1 MSTPGICPC
10 DSFVHPQILYNPPEL
25 TAIAYRVGD
34 YIGFREA
41 LLRSRPGEVELIN
54 WRPGATGDLA
64 VQMIE
69 WWAYLADILTFYNQ
83 RIANQDYL
91 RTADLP
97 EGVQNLI
104 RILGYRPRPG
114 IGATG
119 TLAAVMTGIKTFTL
133 PAGFQVQSKPGPGK
147 QPQIFELGAPV
158 TVQKPDVLAAFPP
171 PSPLLLGP
179 DGSSV
184 LLAGSIASI
193 KPGDQLLL
201 LPKNWSPTDVDYAL
215 VTVAS
220 AAPETAPNK
229 AINTRIALTAPIDR
243 LMTAQADDY
252 RLLRSTQKARLWQ
265 FPAAADS
272 VLHDLSNGSG
282 IVHLNAIAR
291 LISVGDPLLFQ
302 AAGTAPFSQIA
313 GVTAYS
319 EAVYYANPSGSPPDP
334 TVPPPSPPNIPIPI
348 LHSAVSF
355 LAAPQQAGWLPSTDA
370 ATLTAD
376 LTASGDQII
385 DLSVF
390 TQAGQQ
396 QLAAVTV
403 PGAAQALQPEGLV
416 TGGNMLWLTGLDAA
430 GIDQAVL
437 TNNASPSSIRAYT
450 DTDGSIKFS
459 AVLLPGTMGEVWW
472 YVGIDAATVA
482 DYLAQNEAT
491 LTSIDAYL
499 DTDGTVKF
507 AVVMAPSG
515 ATFWWYWGIDAG
527 GVTSFLS
534 SNNARLTNISAY
546 VDIDGTIRFA
556 VIMVPDNGQ
565 NFWWYWGLDAS
576 AVAAAAITSNA
587 TLTSLD
593 TYIAADGTVR
603 YAVVMQAA
611 PQLPVS
617 NWGVDFATLAVL
629 YGYQDVGT
637 LIESPA
643 STLTGTSIDLVTP
656 LPAEILPMNDEPIL
670 IGDATGNGIASL
682 GTAATAAPGTIG
694 LSDILPAATLDA
706 PLSVFFN
713 LLSVSRGKTVAR
725 EVLGS
730 GDATISVG
738 QEFVLQKSPL
748 TYLQSGA
755 SSSGAGY
762 TSALQVWVDGVQ
774 WSEVPSFYG
783 QPPNAQVFVTRED
796 DRNKTHV
803 QFGDGVNGARLPSGT
818 NNVVASYRYGSGA
831 ESPDAGTLS
840 VILQSWPGL
849 KSIVNPVAVGGGS
862 DPDPISKIKTYAPQS
877 VLTFGRAISA
887 NDYEVIAAQAPGVA
901 RATSYCLW
909 DTTQQRMLVKVYVG
923 EDFNAVSS
931 ANTALSAASD
941 PNRPYKVLLATA
953 VPLALQLSLVVDPRY
968 VPDDVVN
975 GVTAALIDPD
985 RGLFGVSVVRIGQS
999 VFHSRL
1005 AKVCLSV
1012 PGALAVH
1019 DLSLSGATTQCGPDC
1034 ADFDFRY
1041 DPGEGGF
1048 FQLAASNLT
1057 ISPEVAANAG

>member
-1 MSTPGICPC
+1 MNPTSICPC
-10 DSFVHPQILYNPPEL
+10 DSFVHPQIIFNAPEL
-25 TAIAYRVGD
+25 TTISYRVGD

-54 WRPGATGDLA
+54 WRPGASGDLA

-97 EGVQNLI
+97 ESVQSLI

-119 TLAAVMTGIKTFTL
+119 TLAAVMSGIKTFTL

-158 TVQKPDVLAAFPP
+158 TVEKPDVIAAFPP

-184 LLAGSIASI
+184 LLAGTIKSI

-201 LPKNWSPTDVDYAL
+201 LPKNWSPSEVDYAL

-220 AAPETAPNK
+220 AAQETEPGN
-229 AINTRIALTAPIDR
+229 AINTRITFTAPVDR
-243 LMTAQADDY
+243 LMTVQATDY
-252 RLLRSTQKARLWQ
+252 RLLRSTQTARVWQ
-265 FPAAADS
+265 FPAARGS
-272 VLHDLSNGSG
+272 VLHDLSNGYG

-291 LISVGDPLLFQ
+291 LISVGDPILFQ
-302 AAGTAPFSQIA
+302 AAGSPPISQIA
-313 GVTAYS
+313 SVTAYT

-334 TVPPPSPPNIPIPI
+334 TMAPPSPPNIPIPI
-348 LHSAVSF
+348 LHSEVSF
-355 LAAPQQAGWLPSTDA
+355 LAAPQQADWLPSTDA

-376 LTASGDQII
+376 LSASGDQII

-390 TQAGQQ
+390 TEAGQQ

-403 PGAAQALQPEGLV
+403 PSTAQALQPPGLV
-416 TGGNMLWLTGLDAA
+416 TGGNMLWFTGLDAA
-430 GIDQAVL
+430 GIDQQVFA
-437 TNNASPSSIRAYT
+437 NNAFPYSIRAYT

-459 AVLLPGTMGEVWW
+459 AVYLPGTMGEAFW
-472 YVGIDAATVA
+472 YVGVDAATVA
-482 DYLAQNEAT
+482 ALLSYNGSS

-507 AVVMAPSG
+507 AVVMVPGG
-515 ATFWWYWGIDAG
+515 AFWWYWGIDAA
-527 GVTSFLS
+527 GVTSFLAA
-534 SNNARLTNISAY
+534 NNAQLTNISAY
-546 VDIDGTIRFA
+546 VDVDGTVRFA

-565 NFWWYWGLDAS
+565 NFWWYWGLDAN
-576 AVAAAAITSNA
+576 AVAAAAVTNNA
-587 TLTSLD
+587 TLISLD
-593 TYIAADGTVR
+593 TYLAPDGTVR
-603 YAVVMQAA
+603 YAAVMQAA

-617 NWGVDFATLAVL
+617 DWGVDFTTLAVL
-629 YGYQDVGT
+629 YGYRDIGAI
-637 LIESPA
+637 IESPA
-643 STLTGTSIDLVTP
+643 ATLTGTSIDLVSP
-656 LPAEILPMNDEPIL
+656 LPANVLPMNNAPVL
-670 IGDATGNGIASL
+670 IGDAIGNGISAL
-682 GTAATAAPGTIG
+682 GTAATAAPYTMG
-694 LSDILPAATLDA
+694 LSDIFPADTLNS
-706 PLSVFFN
+706 PLNVFFN
-713 LLSVSRGKTVAR
+713 LLSVSRGKTVAN

-730 GDATISVG
+730 GDATITDG

-762 TSALQVWVDGVQ
+762 KSTLQVWVDGVQ

-783 QPPNAQVFVTRED
+783 QPAKAQVFVTRED
-796 DRNKTHV
+796 NQNKTHV

-818 NNVVASYRYGSGA
+818 NNVVARYRYGSGA

-849 KSIVNPVAVGGGS
+849 KSIVNPVSVGGGS
-862 DPDPISKIKTYAPQS
+862 DPDPASKIKTYAPES
-877 VLTFGRAISA
+877 VLTFGRAISGD
-887 NDYEVIAAQAPGVA
+887 DYEVIAAQAPGVA
-901 RATSYCLW
+901 RAASYWVW
-909 DTTQQRMLVKVYVG
+909 DTTQERMLVKIYVG
-923 EDFNAVSS
+923 DDFNAVSS
-931 ANTALSAASD
+931 ANTALAAASD
-941 PNRPYKVLLATA
+941 PNRPLKVIQATP
-953 VPLALQLSLVVDPRY
+953 VPLVLQLSLVVDPRY
-968 VPDDVVN
+968 VQGDVVN

-985 RGLFGVSVVRIGQS
+985 NGLFGVNVVRIGQS
-999 VFHSRL
+999 VFHSRI
-1005 AKVCLSV
+1005 AKVCVSV
-1012 PGALAVH
+1012 PGAVAVR
-1019 DLSLSGATTQCGPDC
+1019 DLSLSGATVQRGPDC

-1041 DPGEGGF
+1041 DPGQGGF
-1048 FQLAASNLT
+1048 FQLPTANLS
-1057 ISPEVAANAG
+1057 ISPEAANAG